1 MKQLCHQDQFSCDV
15 PQCTYYTHTCDFRE
29 DCMDGSD
36 EQTCGTCDFEDSI
49 CGWTQDPKD
58 NFDWTRFRGNTPSS
72 FTGPDHD
79 HTKGDSTG
87 HYLYIESSS
96 PRVEGDVANVESNVY
111 RHSSHTCKLQFWYN
125 MNGANMGSLN
135 GYLVTDAADPAKRVE
150 NLLFHET
157 GDKVS
162 ILDFQLG
169 FPDVLPS

>member
-1 MKQLCHQDQFSCDV
+1 
-15 PQCTYYTHTCDFRE
+15 
-29 DCMDGSD
+29 MDGSD

-157 GDKVS
+157 GDKVR